1 MALDRKVGFFQGL
14 RYKGGG
20 PMLAWILH
28 RISGL
33 GMIVFVSLH
42 VIASFFTQEM
52 GSDWAIA
59 INTIYESVY
68 FQLFIVF
75 SVLYHGINGMRI
87 IILDLWPR
95 MLEYQ
100 KEVTWLQWLI
110 IIPMYGLTIFIMIQ
124 RLITGE

>member
-1 MALDRKVGFFQGL
+1 
-14 RYKGGG
+14 
-20 PMLAWILH
+20 MLAWILH

>member
-1 MALDRKVGFFQGL
+1 MALDRKVGFFEGL

-42 VIASFFTQEM
+42 VAASFFTQEM
-52 GSDWAIA
+52 GSDWAIS
-59 INTIYESVY
+59 INIVYESVF
-68 FQLFIVF
+68 FQLFIYF
-75 SVLYHGINGMRI
+75 SVLFHALNGMRI

-95 MLEYQ
+95 MIRYQ
-100 KEVTWLQWLI
+100 REMTWLQWLI
-110 IIPMYGLTIFIMIQ
+110 FVPIYSLTIFIMLQ
-124 RLITGE
+124 RVLAGG